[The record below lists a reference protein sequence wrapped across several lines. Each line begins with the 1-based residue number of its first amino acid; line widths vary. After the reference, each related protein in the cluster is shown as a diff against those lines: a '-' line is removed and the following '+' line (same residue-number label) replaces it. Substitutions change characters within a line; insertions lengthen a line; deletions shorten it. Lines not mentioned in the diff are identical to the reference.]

1 MASKL
6 WEQVNEIIGRKKSQ
20 KLVSVG
26 GQLSLDQINNFFRTV
41 AISSNHQ
48 PAGDFVPDCDQH
60 AVKFKFC
67 TFSVSSVL
75 TQLQT
80 LNIKKATGPDGISGC
95 FLRSVAEELAEPL
108 TFIFNMS
115 IQSGSIPRAW
125 KQSNVSPIHKGGSCD
140 DPGNFRPISVVPII
154 AKVLEKLVANQ
165 LLNYFETHRL
175 LHDHQGAYRCG
186 RSSNQI
192 LLYSID
198 MIVSALDKGLA
209 VCAAFL
215 DLRKAFDSLDHLI
228 LLKRLHHLGICD
240 MELQWFRN
248 YLNDRLQRVVKYD
261 NSYSEWGSVLGGI
274 PQGSAL
280 GPLLFLVY
288 VNSMPL
294 QVKNGVLVQF
304 ANDL

>member
-1 MASKL
+1 MGFFSTVIFTCLDKHFPLRKVSFKYSRRHTPWFSEDIKKAIQQKNKARMVAEHSGNPDDFLVYRKLKNSLKTLVRSNKLEHLQDVLRQSRKFSHMASKL
-6 WEQVNEIIGRKKSQ
+6 WEQVNEIIGRKKLQ

-48 PAGDFVPDCDQH
+48 PAGDFVPDCNQH

-80 LNIKKATGPDGISGC
+80 LNIKKATGPDDILAC

-115 IQSGSIPRAW
+115 IRSGSIPRAW

-154 AKVLEKLVANQ
+154 AKVLEKLIANQ
-165 LLNYFETHRL
+165 LLNYFETHHL

-186 RSSNQI
+186 RSSDQT
-192 LLYSID
+192 LLI
-198 MIVSALDKGLA
+198 
-209 VCAAFL
+209 
-215 DLRKAFDSLDHLI
+215 
-228 LLKRLHHLGICD
+228 
-240 MELQWFRN
+240 
-248 YLNDRLQRVVKYD
+248 
-261 NSYSEWGSVLGGI
+261 
-274 PQGSAL
+274 
-280 GPLLFLVY
+280 
-288 VNSMPL
+288 
-294 QVKNGVLVQF
+294 
-304 ANDL
+304 